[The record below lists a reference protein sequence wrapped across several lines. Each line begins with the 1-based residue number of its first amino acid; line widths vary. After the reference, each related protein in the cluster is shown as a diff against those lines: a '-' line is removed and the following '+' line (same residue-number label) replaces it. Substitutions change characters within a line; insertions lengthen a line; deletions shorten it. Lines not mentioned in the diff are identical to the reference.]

1 VSPRALRPLRQL
13 PLGLPALLA
22 VLLALQTGWHA
33 TQPPP
38 RATAQGLPP
47 APPLAWLRVLGAGDE
62 VLAAKAVMVWLLAFD
77 QQPGLSL
84 PYRSL
89 DYTRL
94 RDWLARALALDP
106 QAQTPLLA
114 ASRLYGEVSDPA
126 RSRVMLA
133 FVADAF
139 AEDPGRRWPWL
150 AHAVF
155 VAQHRLHDAPLALTY
170 ARQLATAEALAI
182 PGWAR
187 QMEIFVLEN
196 IGEYEAAQVMLGGLL
211 ESGAVEDARERD
223 FLTRRLAAL
232 AARQADVEKS
242 SEASD

>member
-1 VSPRALRPLRQL
+1 MSARAQRPWRQL
-13 PLGLPALLA
+13 PWGLPALLA
-22 VLLALQTGWHA
+22 VLLAA
-33 TQPPP
+33 AQPPP
-38 RATAQGLPP
+38 QARPQALPAALP
-47 APPLAWLRVLGAGDE
+47 VAWLRLLGAGDE
-62 VLAAKAVMVWLLAFD
+62 VLAAKALMLWLLAFD

-84 PYRSL
+84 SYRSL
-89 DYTRL
+89 DYARL

-126 RSRVMLA
+126 RSRIMLA
-133 FVADAF
+133 FVAEAF
-139 AEDPGRRWPWL
+139 AADPDRRWPWL

-170 ARQLATAEALAI
+170 ARQLATADAPAI

-211 ESGAVEDARERD
+211 ESGAVREARERD
-223 FLTRRLAAL
+223 FLLRRLGEL